1 MTIRINFSN
10 LTTIIQL
17 FKPKLSFTDGE
28 CGQYSLTLGYWDFCL
43 YLDSA
48 IPEYSELSWNEKTN
62 KIMND
67 VMAER
72 SVVEGNYPYTH
83 AASNPK

>member
-1 MTIRINFSN
+1 M
-10 LTTIIQL
+10 L

-48 IPEYSELSWNEKTN
+48 IPEYSELSWEEKTN
-62 KIMND
+62 KIMKD
-67 VMAER
+67 VMTER
-72 SVVEGNYPYTH
+72 SKVVERYPYIN
-83 AASNPK
+83 AAGNPK

>member
-1 MTIRINFSN
+1 M
-10 LTTIIQL
+10 TTIKL

-28 CGQYSLTLGYWDFCL
+28 CGQYSLTHGYWDFCL

-48 IPEYSELSWNEKTN
+48 IPEYSELSWEEKTN

-67 VMAER
+67 VMRER
-72 SVVEGNYPYTH
+72 SVYEVYPYFNSEGN
-83 AASNPK
+83 PK